1 MSVLTINGGSSSI
14 RFAFYGEGERP
25 AKLLDGKIER
35 IGQRDASMIVR
46 KFENTSSLPL
56 RLAVDAANQ
65 QSAVAY
71 LMDWIEA
78 YPLFRDVSAVGHRV
92 VHGMEHTGPAR
103 VTALLMAEL
112 KRISPYDPEHLP
124 GEIELIETVGRR
136 FPKLPQ
142 VACFDT
148 AFHRSMPRV
157 ATMIPIPRRYE
168 SKGVRRYGFHGLSY
182 TFLLQELERRGDP
195 AALTGR
201 VVLAHLGSGASL
213 AAVRAGKCIDT
224 SMGFTPAAG
233 LMMGTRSGDLDPGL
247 MSFLSLTE
255 SMDAAAF
262 QKMVNHE
269 SGLLGVSESSSDIR
283 DLLARES
290 QDIRAAEAVALF
302 CYQAKKWIGAFAAT
316 LGGLD
321 TLVFAGGIGENAASI
336 RARICDGLQ
345 FLGVELHELRNAQHA
360 ALVSSDASSVAV
372 RVIPTDEESVIAKLT
387 LECLK

>member
-1 MSVLTINGGSSSI
+1 
-14 RFAFYGEGERP
+14 
-25 AKLLDGKIER
+25 
-35 IGQRDASMIVR
+35 
-46 KFENTSSLPL
+46 
-56 RLAVDAANQ
+56 
-65 QSAVAY
+65 
-71 LMDWIEA
+71 
-78 YPLFRDVSAVGHRV
+78 
-92 VHGMEHTGPAR
+92 
-103 VTALLMAEL
+103 
-112 KRISPYDPEHLP
+112 
-124 GEIELIETVGRR
+124 
-136 FPKLPQ
+136 
-142 VACFDT
+142 
-148 AFHRSMPRV
+148 MPRV
-157 ATMIPIPRRYE
+157 ATIIPIPRRYE

-302 CYQAKKWIGAFAAT
+302 CYQAKNGLERSRPPSAAWI
-316 LGGLD
+316 LWSSP
-321 TLVFAGGIGENAASI
+321 AASAKTRPQSGREFATGCNFSASNCTSCVMPNMRPWC
-336 RARICDGLQ
+336 RAMRVRSRC
-345 FLGVELHELRNAQHA
+345 E
-360 ALVSSDASSVAV
+360 SSP
-372 RVIPTDEESVIAKLT
+372 PTKNR
-387 LECLK
+387 